1 MSRLILAALLSTA
14 LAGQANAL
22 SCLRPSV
29 QSSFRTADASEA
41 AYVLAIGRVQP
52 LPGEEIAPADDT
64 PNDRK
69 GYSVRT
75 RFDGRIADAAGFET
89 EASFPLTVEVEC
101 AGPWC
106 GGVPL
111 DRNILFVERRGEE
124 IVLVEGPCPL
134 FALDATPEAEAAALS
149 CLRGEACTPPS

>member
-1 MSRLILAALLSTA
+1 MTRLILAALLSTA
-14 LAGQANAL
+14 LAGQASAL

-29 QSSFRTADASEA
+29 QSSFQAADTSEA
-41 AYVLAIGRVQP
+41 DYVLAIGRVQP

-69 GYSVRT
+69 GYSART
-75 RFDGRIADAAGFET
+75 RFDGEIAGADGFDT
-89 EASFPLTVEVEC
+89 TVSFPLTVEVEC
-101 AGPWC
+101 AGHWC

-111 DRNILFVERRGEE
+111 DRNIMFVERRGEE
-124 IVLVEGPCPL
+124 NVLIEGPCPR
-134 FALDATPEAEAAALS
+134 FALDATPEAEADVLA